1 MVRENRVFC
10 TSGQK
15 VSSEDI
21 LRALRVSSFFTFDRC
36 ICYDVDMRHSLPGKG
51 RGDSLKNS
59 ISYAYGVPFST
70 CSGEYTY
77 VNTSDVFQEYYIELS
92 ENFQCDISENFLIA
106 FARMCRLFCFC
117 LYS

>member
-10 TSGQK
+10 TSDQK
-15 VSSEDI
+15 FSSEDI
-21 LRALRVSSFFTFDRC
+21 LRALRVSSFFRLSGAYVLMD
-36 ICYDVDMRHSLPGKG
+36 IRHDLPGKG

-59 ISYAYGVPFST
+59 ISCAYGVPFST

-77 VNTSDVFQEYYIELS
+77 VNTSDGFQEYYIELS
-92 ENFQCDISENFLIA
+92 ENFQRDISENFLIA